1 MATTPRQLPDLQ
13 PAIDRLKAIVAYSGD
28 RLLLADGPPN
38 PDAALLD
45 LCSEALHH
53 LKEAEK
59 AAQNRPVVSYYK
71 TGKDLTAEEWQLDN
85 ELCAKSREHNSKA
98 KRPMFRARKMRATTA
113 AGIYAKALCVRCS
126 RTGAAEFA
134 MSLAEDLV
142 SNPALR
148 AALWPPETAGRA

>member
-1 MATTPRQLPDLQ
+1 MAAKQPMPDLQ
-13 PAIDRLKAIVAYSGD
+13 PAIDRLKAIVAYSGE

-59 AAQNRPVVSYYK
+59 ADQSRDCDRSTPEGWK
-71 TGKDLTAEEWQLDN
+71 RDE
-85 ELCAKSREHNSKA
+85 ELCAKSREHSNKA
-98 KRPMFRARKMRATTA
+98 KRPMFRAKKMRATTA
-113 AGIYAKALCVRCS
+113 AGIYAKALCVRAS

-134 MSLAEDLV
+134 MSLAEDLL

-148 AALWPPETAGRA
+148 ASLWPSDHAASAGSA